1 MKRVQSAPIVA
12 AVAGSAAIALLWV
25 FEPTWGWLAGI
36 GYLLVSA
43 ALLIRGLQRRQATR
57 FGAANVVTLVRS
69 TLVGMITGAVVV
81 SFTAQVPGALLIALT
96 VPALA
101 LDAVDGWAAR
111 RTGTSSELG
120 ARFDMEVDA
129 FLLLVLSAY
138 VAQTMGGWVLAI
150 GLMRYAFVAVGWIL
164 PWFNRR
170 LPPRY
175 WRKVVTAVQGIALT
189 VAAAGL
195 LPGIDVALVVVALG
209 MLVESFGRDVVW
221 LVRRRG
227 DGLSRE
233 GSDRAFGVFQ
243 EEEHRAFRRR
253 RHRLEPESP
262 VEPGSIVVE
271 SVDDK

>member
-12 AVAGSAAIALLWV
+12 SVAGTAAIAVLWV
-25 FEPTWGWLAGI
+25 FEPAWGWLAGI
-36 GYLLVSA
+36 GYLLVSD
-43 ALLIRGLQRRQATR
+43 ALLIRGLQRRQTTR

-69 TLVGMITGAVVV
+69 TLVGMITGVVAV
-81 SFTAQVPGALLIALT
+81 SFTAHLPVALLIALT

-101 LDAVDGWAAR
+101 LDAVDGWVAR
-111 RTGTSSELG
+111 RTGSSSELG

-150 GLMRYAFVAVGWIL
+150 GLMRYAFVAVGWVL

-189 VAAAGL
+189 VAATGL
-195 LPGIDVALVVVALG
+195 LPGIDVALVLVALG

-227 DGLSRE
+227 YAVQIE
-233 GSDRAFGVFQ
+233 GVL
-243 EEEHRAFRRR
+243 ELTPRR
-253 RHRLEPESP
+253 SADT
-262 VEPGSIVVE
+262 S
-271 SVDDK
+271 